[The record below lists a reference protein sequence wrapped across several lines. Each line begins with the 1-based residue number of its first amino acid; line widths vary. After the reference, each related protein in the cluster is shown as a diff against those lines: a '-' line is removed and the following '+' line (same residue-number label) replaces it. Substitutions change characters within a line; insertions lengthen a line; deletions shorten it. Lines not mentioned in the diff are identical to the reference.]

1 MTSRYEKVQ
10 QDLRQTP
17 RTWLVTG
24 CAGFIGSNILETLLK
39 LEQSVVGLDNF
50 STGYQHNLD
59 EVRQSV
65 TAEQWQ
71 RFKFIEGDIR
81 DFATCEK
88 AVTGVDFVLHQA
100 ALGSVPRSIKDPITT
115 NAVNITGFL
124 NMLTA
129 ARDAQVA
136 SFVYAASSST
146 YGDHPDL
153 PKVEDKIGKPLSPY
167 AVTKFV
173 NDI

>member
-59 EVRQSV
+59 EVKQSV
-65 TAEQWQ
+65 TPEQWQ

-129 ARDAQVA
+129 ARDWQ
-136 SFVYAASSST
+136 
-146 YGDHPDL
+146 
-153 PKVEDKIGKPLSPY
+153 
-167 AVTKFV
+167 AVVTLRGHQIRQRNLCGCLRAHVWLCKRRFALFQCLR
-173 NDI
+173 